1 MLRVGIILDS
11 QEVSFWIADLINEIS
26 QHKNIHLAVVVR
38 HEDRSTRNPKTAYA
52 LFRKIDRTILPG
64 KPNVLATV
72 KLGLP
77 KEVPLITATP
87 RNTETGI
94 SYPAEDLEN
103 IKRNEADLLLHFG
116 SENLTGEILTLC
128 KYGVWCLHAGEG
140 TSFSSNY
147 VGFREWYHRTPVT
160 KVSLVHLNI
169 QPEKNECIA
178 SSVTKTEYL
187 SLSRNQTAVF
197 SKGIDLL
204 IGALVRFTT
213 SEFSKQNET
222 SVNEAFVSGNPG
234 FWTSLFA
241 GGKLIARVVTKSIS
255 KVFFIEQWVLF
266 FSFSSPDIPQL
277 NFRNFKPL
285 IPSKDRI
292 WADPFVVSEN
302 DKHYLFIEELHTK
315 TNKGHI
321 SCMVLNKKG
330 EIENSTIII
339 DQPFHLS
346 YPFIFRHDGT
356 WFMVPESAD
365 NMTVDLYEC
374 LEFPFKWKFKKS
386 LLTNVRAFDATLHF
400 HDGKVWL
407 FCTIQKRSGSSTNDD
422 LHIFSSSHLL
432 DTEWK
437 AHPGNPVLSNPYSAR
452 PAGRIF
458 KFNNSWYRPSQIC
471 VPRYGYG
478 LSLNRITK
486 LDESNYCEENMN
498 EVLPDWKK
506 NLLSTHTLN
515 FVNDLTVIDGQ
526 IKRFRF
532 FK

>member
-11 QEVSFWIADLINEIS
+11 EEVSFWIADLINEIS
-26 QHKNIHLAVVVR
+26 QHKNIHLAVVVS
-38 HEDRSTRNPKTAYA
+38 HENRFKRNPKTAYS
-52 LFRKIDRTILPG
+52 LFRKIDHTLLPG
-64 KPNVLATV
+64 KPNVLAKV
-72 KLGLP
+72 KPGLP
-77 KEVPLITATP
+77 KEVPLVKVIP
-87 RNTETGI
+87 INTETGI
-94 SYPAEDLEN
+94 SYSAEDLEN
-103 IKRNEADLLLHFG
+103 IKRNEVDVLLHF
-116 SENLTGEILTLC
+116 STENPTGEILTLC
-128 KYGVWCLHAGEG
+128 KYGVWGLQAGEG
-140 TSFSSNY
+140 TSFNSNS
-147 VGFREWYHRTPVT
+147 VGFWEWYHQTPVT
-160 KVSLVHLNI
+160 KISLWQLNN
-169 QPEKNECIA
+169 QPGKNECMA
-178 SSVTKTEYL
+178 SSLTKTEYL
-187 SLSRNQTAVF
+187 SLSRNQTSVF

-204 IGALVRFTT
+204 IGTLVRFTT
-213 SEFSKQNET
+213 SEYSKRNDAWL
-222 SVNEAFVSGNPG
+222 NRAFESSNPG
-234 FWTSLFA
+234 TWTSLFA
-241 GGKLIARVVTKSIS
+241 VGKLLSRVVSKSIT
-255 KVFFIEQWVLF
+255 KVLFIEQWILF
-266 FSFSSPDIPQL
+266 FSFSSPNFPQL

-285 IPSKDRI
+285 IPPKDRI

-302 DKHYLFIEELHTK
+302 DKHYLFIEELRTK

-321 SCMVLNKKG
+321 SCMVLNKNG
-330 EIENSTIII
+330 EVENPTIII

-346 YPFIFRHDGT
+346 YPFIFQHEGT

-422 LHIFSSSHLL
+422 LHIFFAEHLL
-432 DTEWK
+432 DAEWK
-437 AHPGNPVLSNPYSAR
+437 PHAGNPVLSNPYSAR

-458 KFNNSWYRPSQIC
+458 EVNNSWYRPSQIC

-486 LDESNYCEENMN
+486 LDESNYHEENIN
-498 EVLPDWKK
+498 EILPDWRK

-515 FVNDLTVIDGQ
+515 FVRDLTIIDGQ

-532 FK
+532 F